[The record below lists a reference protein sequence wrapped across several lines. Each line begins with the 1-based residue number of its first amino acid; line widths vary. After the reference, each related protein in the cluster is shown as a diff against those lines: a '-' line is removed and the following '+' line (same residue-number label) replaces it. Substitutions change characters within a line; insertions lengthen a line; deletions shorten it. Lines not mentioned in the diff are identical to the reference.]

1 MTSSSKLAN
10 YIKMLIFDEN
20 FTRMKKI
27 FKIALLCAAV
37 IGALVSFSSCSKDS
51 MTNSK
56 LIGKWQAETMTVGPV
71 TIDYGEM
78 LDGGEMFM
86 TFKKGGEF
94 VHELVSENESE
105 TVKGTWSY
113 ADGILTTTIEG
124 ENSHM
129 TVVEVTS
136 KQLVVSQK
144 IVIMDQETEATL
156 TFKKVR

>member
-1 MTSSSKLAN
+1 
-10 YIKMLIFDEN
+10 
-20 FTRMKKI
+20 MKKI

-56 LIGKWQAETMTVGPV
+56 LIGKWQAETITAGALS
-71 TIDYGEM
+71 IDVSKM
-78 LDGGEMFM
+78 LEGEMFV
-86 TFKKGGEF
+86 TLKRGGEF
-94 VHELVSENESE
+94 VSELVSENESE

-124 ENSHM
+124 ESTHM

-144 IVIMDQETEATL
+144 GGILDQETEATL
-156 TFKKVR
+156 TYKKVR

>member
-1 MTSSSKLAN
+1 
-10 YIKMLIFDEN
+10 MLTFDEN

-56 LIGKWQAETMTVGPV
+56 LIGKWQAETITAGALSL
-71 TIDYGEM
+71 DLNEM
-78 LDGGEMFM
+78 LEGEMFM
-86 TFKKGGEF
+86 TFKRSGEC
-94 VHELVSENESE
+94 VAEVVAEKESE
-105 TVKGTWSY
+105 TIVGTWSY
-113 ADGILTTTIEG
+113 ADGILTTNIDG

-144 IVIMDQETEATL
+144 GGVLDQETEVTL

>member
-1 MTSSSKLAN
+1 MCT
-10 YIKMLIFDEN
+10 FEEN
-20 FTRMKKI
+20 FTHMKKL

-56 LIGKWQAETMTVGPV
+56 LIGKWQAETISMGGLS
-71 TIDYGEM
+71 IDLSEM
-78 LDGGEMFM
+78 LEGEMFI
-86 TFKKGGEF
+86 TFKRGGEC
-94 VHELVSENESE
+94 VYEIVAENESE
-105 TVKGTWSY
+105 TANGTWSY

-136 KQLVVSQK
+136 QQLVVSQK
-144 IVIMDQETEATL
+144 SVIMDQETEATL

>member
-1 MTSSSKLAN
+1 
-10 YIKMLIFDEN
+10 MLIFDEN
-20 FTRMKKI
+20 FTRMKKL

-56 LIGKWQAETMTVGPV
+56 LIGKWQAETITAGALS
-71 TIDYGEM
+71 IDVSKM
-78 LDGGEMFM
+78 LEGEMFI
-86 TFKKGGEF
+86 TLKRGGEF
-94 VHELVSENESE
+94 VSELVSENESE

-124 ENSHM
+124 ENAHM

-144 IVIMDQETEATL
+144 GGILDQETEATL
-156 TFKKVR
+156 TYKKVR

>member
-1 MTSSSKLAN
+1 MH
-10 YIKMLIFDEN
+10 
-20 FTRMKKI
+20 MKKL

-51 MTNSK
+51 MANSK

-113 ADGILTTTIEG
+113 ADGILMISADG
-124 ENSHM
+124 EDIQM
-129 TVVEVTS
+129 TVVELTS
-136 KQLVVSQK
+136 KQLVVSQQTE
-144 IVIMDQETEATL
+144 ILDEVAEATITL
-156 TFKKVR
+156 KKVR

>member
-1 MTSSSKLAN
+1 
-10 YIKMLIFDEN
+10 MLIFDEN
-20 FTRMKKI
+20 FTPMKKI

-78 LDGGEMFM
+78 LDGGQLFM

-94 VHELVSENESE
+94 VNELVSENESE

-113 ADGILTTTIEG
+113 ADGILTVSADG
-124 ENSHM
+124 EDLQM
-129 TVVEVTS
+129 TVVELTS
-136 KQLVVSQK
+136 KQLVVSQQTE
-144 IVIMDQETEATL
+144 ILDEVAEATITL
-156 TFKKVR
+156 KKVR

>member
-1 MTSSSKLAN
+1 
-10 YIKMLIFDEN
+10 MLTFDEN
-20 FTRMKKI
+20 FTRMKKL

-51 MTNSK
+51 MANSK
-56 LIGKWQAETMTVGPV
+56 LIGKWQAETITAGGLSL
-71 TIDYGEM
+71 DLNEM
-78 LDGGEMFM
+78 LEGEMFF
-86 TFKKGGEF
+86 TLKKGGEF
-94 VHELVSENESE
+94 VSELVSENESE

-144 IVIMDQETEATL
+144 IVVMDQETEATL